1 MIKKEDNAEYILNTE
16 DPNFE
21 EDLKNLSAK
30 VIFLSLFHSFVIF
43 TYSLK

>member
-1 MIKKEDNAEYILNTE
+1 MDTLKNEDKAEYVLNTE

-30 VIFLSLFHSFVIF
+30 VFNSSVTSWYI
-43 TYSLK
+43 Y